1 MIKVTVWN
9 EFVHEKTNPKCKEL
23 YPNGIH
29 GAIADFLSREEDITV
44 RTATLDDPECGL
56 TDEVLADTDVLI
68 WWGHAAHA
76 KVPDEIAARVK
87 NAVQN
92 GMGFIPLHSS
102 HASKPFVMLMGTAGN
117 LSWRESKDF
126 ERLWVLTHAH
136 PITAHIPDYI
146 ELEHE
151 ETYAEPFGIPDPDE
165 LLMIG
170 WFSGGE
176 VFRSACTFKRNNGRI
191 FYFQPGHETFP
202 TYYNEHVQKVII
214 NAVRWAKPLCRTEK
228 IEFPCIKPTNFL
240 SEILNKDE

>member
-9 EFVHEKTNPKCKEL
+9 EFVHEKTNAKCAEL

-29 GAIADFLSREEDITV
+29 GTIADFLGQEEDIAV
-44 RTATLDDPECGL
+44 RTATLDDPDCGI
-56 TDEVLADTDVLI
+56 TDEVLKDTDVLI
-68 WWGHAAHA
+68 WWGRAAHA
-76 KVPDEIAARVK
+76 KVPDEVALRVM
-87 NAVQN
+87 NAVQR

-102 HASKPFVMLMGTAGN
+102 HASKPFKLLMGTVGN

-136 PITAHIPDYI
+136 PITADLPPYI
-146 ELEHE
+146 ELPHE
-151 ETYAEPFGIPDPDE
+151 ETYAEPFGIPEPDE

-176 VFRSACTFKRNNGRI
+176 VFRSACTFRRNNGRI

-202 TYYNEHVQKVII
+202 TFHNPNIQKVIK
-214 NAVRWAKPLCRTEK
+214 NAVRWSAPLCRAEK
-228 IEFPCIKPTNFL
+228 IEFPCIKSANSLF
-240 SEILNKDE
+240 EISNNDQ